1 MNNIIERQEILSLM
15 EDYKKSLEELRS
27 VDKYFKLDVQK
38 ELESN
43 IKFLEA
49 KLLEK

>member
-1 MNNIIERQEILSLM
+1 MSNKINRKELLALKQ
-15 EDYKKSLEELRS
+15 DYEKSLEELRS
-27 VDKYFKLDVQK
+27 VDKYYKLDVQK